1 MLGARKRARRRGDAR
16 RADEICRERVFVVL
30 VLANAEARRERAR
43 DEHWRQGDAATIA
56 EVGIESRITT
66 AVDAA
71 VEPTTDAR
79 DAGQRRP
86 RCRRSTRER

>member
-1 MLGARKRARRRGDAR
+1 MSDVN
-16 RADEICRERVFVVL
+16 CRDVVGRHFTAPPRV
-30 VLANAEARRERAR
+30 
-43 DEHWRQGDAATIA
+43 HGDAATIA

-71 VEPTTDAR
+71 VEPTTDAC